1 MWQWVVDIICGW
13 MHAGGEAVLSP
24 TLLQSSSRAA
34 PAEVLPEM
42 AVDRQKSQEGSG
54 VLCVK
59 VITDG
64 PTRVLQ
70 ITDVTQQVRHTVIV
84 ILHWLQM
91 WRHIIRWQTQTTR
104 CITANMQVDA
114 QCNKPATKLSWQCFT
129 SKVVSLQL
137 LHLHLTYP
145 TCTWRLRW
153 GWPSLSFAKIFASES
168 LGYCGVLF
176 AWSYV

>member
-1 MWQWVVDIICGW
+1 

-70 ITDVTQQVRHTVIV
+70 ITDVTQQVRRTVIV

-91 WRHIIRWQTQTTR
+91 
-104 CITANMQVDA
+104 
-114 QCNKPATKLSWQCFT
+114 
-129 SKVVSLQL
+129 
-137 LHLHLTYP
+137 
-145 TCTWRLRW
+145 
-153 GWPSLSFAKIFASES
+153 
-168 LGYCGVLF
+168 
-176 AWSYV
+176 